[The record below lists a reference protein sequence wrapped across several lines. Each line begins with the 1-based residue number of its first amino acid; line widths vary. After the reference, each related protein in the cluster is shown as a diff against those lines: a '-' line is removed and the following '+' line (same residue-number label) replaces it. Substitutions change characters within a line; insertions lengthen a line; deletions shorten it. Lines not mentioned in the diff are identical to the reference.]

1 MGSSEELPEAHYE
14 AQNDNTITEGGE
26 PITRLQNT
34 NSIDVNEKVQ
44 QMKADIM
51 TKLETVK
58 NQPIAQRL
66 RNRGY

>member
-14 AQNDNTITEGGE
+14 LAQNDNTITERGE

-34 NSIDVNEKVQ
+34 NSIDENAKVQ

-51 TKLETVK
+51 TKLETEK
-58 NQPIAQRL
+58 PA
-66 RNRGY
+66 YCPKA